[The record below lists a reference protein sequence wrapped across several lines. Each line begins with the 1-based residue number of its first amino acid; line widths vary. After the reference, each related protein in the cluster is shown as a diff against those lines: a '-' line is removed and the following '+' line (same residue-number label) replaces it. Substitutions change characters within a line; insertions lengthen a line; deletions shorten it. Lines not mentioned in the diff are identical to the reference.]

1 MPAGTV
7 SFWRSL
13 IEPEILDEHEE
24 GATLMD
30 GDVRFDRPLMTMSDA
45 GRHLGIPRQTF
56 HRWARGYERGGP
68 LLHVIGT
75 DSMRRATVPFVAL
88 AEAWV
93 LEGLRQAG
101 VHPQRIRPALK
112 QLQKEFGREY
122 VLVSPALV
130 TDGIS
135 VLWDFSRTKAGAG
148 LIEGGTGQTVIRE
161 IVQDYLT
168 YVGFGADEYPN
179 LLKLKP
185 FEPAKVVVDPY
196 RSSGQPVFE
205 GTGVKVANV
214 AAMLKAGEDP
224 AVVAEEHGV
233 GLDAVRA
240 AARILLG
247 RAA

>member
-1 MPAGTV
+1 V
-7 SFWRSL
+7 
-13 IEPEILDEHEE
+13 
-24 GATLMD
+24 D
-30 GDVRFDRPLMTMSDA
+30 GDVRFIRPLMGMADA
-45 GRHLGIPRQTF
+45 ARHLGIPQQTF

-68 LLHVIGT
+68 LLHVAEPESI
-75 DSMRRATVPFVAL
+75 RRASVPFIAL

-101 VHPQRIRPALK
+101 VKPQRIRPALEK
-112 QLQKEFGREY
+112 LQHEFGHEY

-135 VLWDFSRTKAGAG
+135 VLWDFSKTEAGAG
-148 LIEGGTGQTVIRE
+148 LIEGRTGQTVIRE
-161 IVQDYLT
+161 IVQDYLK
-168 YVGFGADEYPN
+168 YIGYASDDYPN
-179 LLKLKP
+179 QLELKP
-185 FEPAKVVVDPY
+185 FEPTKVVINPY

-205 GTGVKVANV
+205 GSGVKVANV

-233 GLDAVRA
+233 GIDAVRA
-240 AARILLG
+240 AARVLLG